1 MNHQGQV
8 LLCTLAELKE
18 KLQALPTQKT
28 VLLADAN
35 TAVYCYPLIKNEL
48 PPHAFIE
55 VHAGEEYKTLSTCE
69 TIWKKFT
76 EYALDRHS
84 LVIVLGG
91 GVLGDMGGFCAA
103 TFKRGLNFI
112 LLPTTLLAQVDASV
126 GGKLGIDFMN
136 FKNQIGVFCEP
147 ASTLICSSFLQT
159 LPERELR
166 SGFAEVVKHC
176 LISDAA
182 LWQKIN
188 KKNLLDQ
195 NWPELTR
202 HSVAFK
208 TSVTE
213 KDPHE
218 NGLRKILNFG
228 HTIGHALESYF
239 LSEGNRIF
247 HGEAIALG
255 IIMESFIAQQRGMLT
270 PADLTEISTYLVK
283 VFGKE
288 DTPWRA
294 TEIMELIYQ
303 DKKNKG
309 GKILMALPD
318 GIGHARWDVEVSE
331 KEINQSFDYY
341 RSI

>member
-1 MNHQGQV
+1 MNHQGQG

-18 KLQALPTQKT
+18 KLQALSYQKT

-35 TAVYCYPLIKNEL
+35 TAVYCYPLIKKEL
-48 PPHAFIE
+48 PAHTVIE
-55 VHAGEEYKTLSTCE
+55 VLAGEEHKTISTCE
-69 TIWKKFT
+69 IIWKKFT

-103 TFKRGLNFI
+103 TFKRGIDFI

-136 FKNQIGVFCEP
+136 FKNQIGVFCQP
-147 ASTLICSSFLQT
+147 TTTFICSSFLQT

-176 LISDAA
+176 LISDAG
-182 LWQKIN
+182 LWQTIN
-188 KKNLLDQ
+188 KKELRDQ

-202 HSVAFK
+202 HSVNFK

-213 KDPHE
+213 KDPRE
-218 NGLRKILNFG
+218 SGLRKILNFG

-239 LSEGNRIF
+239 LSQGTRIF
-247 HGEAIALG
+247 HGEAIAMGLL
-255 IIMESFIAQQRGMLT
+255 MESYIAQQRGMLT
-270 PADLTEISTYLVK
+270 RANLTEISTYLVN

-288 DTPWRA
+288 DTRWRS

-331 KEINQSFDYY
+331 KEIVQSFDYY
-341 RSI
+341 RSF